1 MQLAIYK
8 RDQGFKLGTTQRE
21 QIQLAVLNL
30 GLPGFSGITSPTF
43 GSVETRYPP
52 LAPVLIHFL
61 RNKKK

>member
-30 GLPGFSGITSPTF
+30 GLPGLPVQR
-43 GSVETRYPP
+43 SVLLKRYPP

-61 RNKKK
+61 PICNKKK

>member
-30 GLPGFSGITSPTF
+30 GLPGLPVQR
-43 GSVETRYPP
+43 SVLLKHVTPSSTGFDSFFTN
-52 LAPVLIHFL
+52 LQQ
-61 RNKKK
+61 KK